1 MDIQNILIPID
12 FSPCSKNAVKVA
24 VELAARWE
32 AHLHLLNV
40 IAMPAPHPD
49 IGSHVIIEPMLE
61 ESHEEVHQ
69 SFEALEDEIPGLR
82 VVNYHVKDIVGQ
94 VTVAIQEEIQSK
106 KIDMVIMG
114 TKGSHDRLE
123 RLLGSISSE
132 VISSCRLPVLVIPE
146 NISHLNVSRIG
157 YAADFHKVI
166 MPKKLEIVKH
176 LMETLAAELVVFNVH
191 HSDEAMAF
199 DKSSTARILKKIIGQ
214 SKFEFHQVAVDKIE
228 EGIIQFVEEQ
238 QLDMLVMMPHQHGL
252 LERIFH
258 GSMTKKIAMQL
269 KVPLLAIHQ

>member
-1 MDIQNILIPID
+1 MDVQNILIPID
-12 FSPCSKNAVKVA
+12 FSPCSKNALKVA

-49 IGSHVIIEPMLE
+49 ISSHVVIEPMLAE
-61 ESHEEVHQ
+61 YHDDVHK
-69 SFEALEDEIPGLR
+69 SFEKLEDEIPSLKL
-82 VVNYHVKDIVGQ
+82 VNYHSKDVVGQ
-94 VTVAIQEEIQSK
+94 VTLTIQEEIQSK

-123 RLLGSISSE
+123 RWLGSISSE
-132 VISSCRLPVLVIPE
+132 VISSCRIPIMVIPE
-146 NISHLNVSRIG
+146 NVSHLEIRKIG
-157 YAADFHKVI
+157 YAADFQSI
-166 MPKKLEIVKH
+166 TMPRKLEIVKL
-176 LMETLAAELVVFNVH
+176 LMDTLGAELTVFNVH

-199 DKSSTARILKKIIGQ
+199 DKSSTAKILKKVIGH
-214 SKFEFHQVAVDKIE
+214 SKFEFGQVAVDKID
-228 EGIIQFVEEQ
+228 EGIIQFVDEEE
-238 QLDMLVMMPHQHGL
+238 LDMLVMMPHRHGL

-269 KVPLLAIHQ
+269 RVPLLAIHQ